1 MSDITIPGVTS
12 KVDTEKIIQAL
23 MDAERVPL
31 NRMQTEVEDYNKSKK
46 TWQNLNT
53 ILSRV
58 KDSANKL
65 WSFNNPFGD
74 KLAISEDTTVLTATA
89 TRKATEEKI
98 EITVKQIATA
108 DRFMSKSLPKDFVI
122 EAGTYRF
129 RIGKD
134 EISFT
139 FRGGTVSEFVEAL
152 NKKGKNL
159 LKASVVKDT
168 KNTQVIVIEALK
180 TGKDNQLIFLD
191 KAVDFGLKSGML
203 KKITTTSLDVPLTT
217 EAIQKLDSP
226 LSTGMYSIEE
236 GALTVNPNVNLQ
248 IPVKPAFKLNENMVL
263 EYEVRTHMISPEDLP
278 EITPPSGPVIPDT
291 GYIEHKGIRIQSENS
306 KVILPEWEEPEP
318 PKRID
323 NMNIL
328 FFKGQ
333 GKLLALPEINDSDD
347 YIKVHVPIGKMA
359 QNIEAVVINNKNTHR
374 SIYIKNI
381 NITDPSARGD
391 YIAANPI
398 SQAGNAII
406 ELNGVEI
413 IRDSNLIDDL
423 VPEVTITLLKQSDK
437 PIELSIER
445 DIESIKETIIAF
457 AGNYNQL
464 ITEIDI
470 LTRKKESVISEAAHL
485 TAEERKE
492 AAGKLGILQGD
503 ITLMNLKSSLQR
515 IMMNPYKTSGDRDMV
530 LLAQIGISTNPGT
543 GSSGAIDKILMRG
556 YLQIDE
562 AKLEQALRAHP
573 EWIEELFG
581 KDSDGDLVVDTGV
594 AYTVDN
600 YLKPYITTG
609 GIIAIKIATINSQ
622 VSRKQI
628 EIKNYNEHMEDYEAQ
643 LRRKYGMM
651 EGMLDSLEKSSQSLK
666 NLNPGK

>member
-1 MSDITIPGVTS
+1 
-12 KVDTEKIIQAL
+12 
-23 MDAERVPL
+23 
-31 NRMQTEVEDYNKSKK
+31 
-46 TWQNLNT
+46 
-53 ILSRV
+53 
-58 KDSANKL
+58 
-65 WSFNNPFGD
+65 
-74 KLAISEDTTVLTATA
+74 
-89 TRKATEEKI
+89 
-98 EITVKQIATA
+98 
-108 DRFMSKSLPKDFVI
+108 
-122 EAGTYRF
+122 
-129 RIGKD
+129 
-134 EISFT
+134 
-139 FRGGTVSEFVEAL
+139 
-152 NKKGKNL
+152 
-159 LKASVVKDT
+159 
-168 KNTQVIVIEALK
+168 
-180 TGKDNQLIFLD
+180 
-191 KAVDFGLKSGML
+191 
-203 KKITTTSLDVPLTT
+203 
-217 EAIQKLDSP
+217 
-226 LSTGMYSIEE
+226 
-236 GALTVNPNVNLQ
+236 
-248 IPVKPAFKLNENMVL
+248 
-263 EYEVRTHMISPEDLP
+263 
-278 EITPPSGPVIPDT
+278 
-291 GYIEHKGIRIQSENS
+291 
-306 KVILPEWEEPEP
+306 
-318 PKRID
+318 
-323 NMNIL
+323 
-328 FFKGQ
+328 
-333 GKLLALPEINDSDD
+333 
-347 YIKVHVPIGKMA
+347 MA